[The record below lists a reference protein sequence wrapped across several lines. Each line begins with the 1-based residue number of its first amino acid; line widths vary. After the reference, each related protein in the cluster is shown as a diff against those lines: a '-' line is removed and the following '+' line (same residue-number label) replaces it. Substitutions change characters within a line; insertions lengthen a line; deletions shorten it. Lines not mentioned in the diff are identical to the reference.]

1 LDPAYYGLVE
11 MGFTLAAVLI
21 FGFWQLY
28 SVRQPKRDANEA
40 KSDDKDSDAR

>member
-28 SVRQPKRDANEA
+28 SVRQPKRDADET
-40 KSDDKDSDAR
+40 KSGDTRTDKK

>member
-28 SVRQPKRDANEA
+28 TVRQPKRGADDA
-40 KSDDKDSDAR
+40 KSDDKKSGDK